1 MTYCMTS
8 SPSRRWSQ
16 VLFARKTMPA
26 KNLGELITWLKA
38 NPNKASAAV
47 VTSGLHL
54 LTAFF
59 QKETG
64 TQFTLVPYRG
74 GAPAMQDLVSGQIDL
89 FFRAADG
96 LALMRAGSIKAYA
109 VTSDTRLSL
118 APDVPTFAEMGLSA
132 LSHSVWFGFS
142 RQRGRRRTLSAS
154 SMPRPWKHWCI
165 RRCDFDSPNSVL
177 RSFRASGKSRRCSA
191 P

>member
-8 SPSRRWSQ
+8 SPSRRWSR

-26 KNLGELITWLKA
+26 KSLRELIAWLKG

-54 LTAFF
+54 LTAFL

-96 LALMRAGSIKAYA
+96 LALMRAGSI
-109 VTSDTRLSL
+109 
-118 APDVPTFAEMGLSA
+118 
-132 LSHSVWFGFS
+132 
-142 RQRGRRRTLSAS
+142 
-154 SMPRPWKHWCI
+154 
-165 RRCDFDSPNSVL
+165 
-177 RSFRASGKSRRCSA
+177 
-191 P
+191 